1 MTKKICRCILA
12 LSREM
17 FLKEALNMTGNVTKF
32 NKASSALNKSGHA
45 AGFRKANAAMAVN
58 IANELVSRGVSF
70 NSNDGM

>member
-1 MTKKICRCILA
+1 
-12 LSREM
+12 
-17 FLKEALNMTGNVTKF
+17 MTGNVTKF